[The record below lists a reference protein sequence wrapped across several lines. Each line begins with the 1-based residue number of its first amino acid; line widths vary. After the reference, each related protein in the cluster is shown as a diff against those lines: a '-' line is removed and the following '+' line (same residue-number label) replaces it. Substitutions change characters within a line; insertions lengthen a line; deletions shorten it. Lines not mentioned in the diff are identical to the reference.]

1 MSLDEIRQERETATL
16 LDATLQIDA
25 RLAGREARLVK
36 EIFSP

>member
-1 MSLDEIRQERETATL
+1 MKSVRKERLQPL

-25 RLAGREARLVK
+25 RLAGHEARLVK